1 MRYFIRQAIE
11 SDISALKQLFRQTLA
26 VVNIEDYTSEE
37 IADWVSCG
45 DNDER
50 WRELVNDY
58 YMLVADDRLS
68 DKLAGFSA
76 LSSQGYL
83 NSMFVHVDYLDQG
96 VASAL
101 LNRLEEWAMEQ
112 HIRVVTAD
120 VSITALTFFQKQG
133 FVIEKEQLWKAN
145 KLLLKNYR
153 MSKCL

>member
-1 MRYFIRQAIE
+1 MRYFIRQAVE
-11 SDISALKQLFRQTLA
+11 SDIPVLKQLFRQTLT
-26 VVNIEDYTSEE
+26 VLNIEDYTSEE

-45 DNDER
+45 YHDER

-58 YMLVADDRLS
+58 YMLVADDRLGN
-68 DKLAGFSA
+68 KLAGFAA

-83 NSMFVHVDYLDQG
+83 NSMFVHVDYLYQG

-101 LNRLEEWAMEQ
+101 WNRLEEWAKEQ
-112 HIRVVTAD
+112 HVREVTAD

-133 FVIEKEQLWKAN
+133 FVIEKEQLWRAN